1 MSDLR
6 SRHFQRILIVKLSAI
21 GDVTMA
27 TPFARGLKDL
37 YPDAHI
43 EWLVEPMSADVLR
56 GNPFLDDVLVW
67 SRSKGKGL
75 AGMGRFGADLGAIRR
90 RLRGRFDLAVDL
102 QGLGR
107 SALATWASGAPV
119 RLGKSSARE
128 GGRVLLTDQVAVP
141 EPTFRAAE
149 QYTEILRTLGHPNPP
164 VELEIYPDEGNAG
177 RAEAVLTG
185 LGRNGIASIAY
196 ATTRP
201 YKHWTNAAFARTIDL
216 LQETFGFESVLH
228 GGPRDIAMGEEIAAL
243 CRVAQPRI
251 IAGQTSLRDAAEII
265 RRSQLLVG
273 VDTGLMHFGMAM
285 RTPTVAIFGPTNAH
299 RLRDEPFV
307 TALQKAGP
315 RIRGN
320 SVRRREWWDD
330 RSIDENTP
338 EDVIQAAGALMRRA
352 GERAAAP

>member
-1 MSDLR
+1 MNDLR
-6 SRHFQRILIVKLSAI
+6 SKQFQRILIVKLSAI
-21 GDVTMA
+21 GDVAMA

-37 YPDAHI
+37 YPDARI
-43 EWLVEPMSADVLR
+43 EWLVEPMSADLLR

-67 SRSKGKGL
+67 DRSKGKGL
-75 AGMGRFGADLGAIRR
+75 AGIGRFGADLRVLRR

-128 GGRVLLTDQVAVP
+128 GGRALLTDRVSVE
-141 EPTFRAAE
+141 EPTFRAAL
-149 QYTEILRTLGHPNPP
+149 QYTEILRSLGHPEPP
-164 VELEIYPDEGNAG
+164 VELEIFPDEANAA
-177 RAEAVLTG
+177 RADAILAG
-185 LGRNGIASIAY
+185 LGGARIASIAY

-216 LQETFGFESVLH
+216 LHETFGLESVLH
-228 GGPRDIAMGEEIAAL
+228 GGPGDIALGEEIAAL
-243 CRVAQPRI
+243 CRIARPRI
-251 IAGQTSLRDAAEII
+251 IAGRTTLRDAAEVI

-285 RTPTVAIFGPTNAH
+285 RTPTIAIFGPTNAH

-320 SVRRREWWDD
+320 AVRRREWWND

-338 EDVIQAAGALMRRA
+338 EDVIEAARALMALMARST
-352 GERAAAP
+352 AAP